1 MIMAHRKTWE
11 TSVNEAVRI
20 FREGLLALIP
30 VVEKAKMPWADPH
43 AYDDWDVIAQGL
55 YEGIVILLLAH
66 STQWHDFEEIP
77 KFDHR
82 ISDYHDRSY
91 IFLTEVGEQKPFICF
106 HSVKAPFDTALVA
119 SLDKRATSLMFPST
133 SWEIQPSCSQ
143 DTGLVAAQT
152 SKILRSYFRDVT
164 GTLPDGDETSS
175 RQPEQRSSAMR

>member
-1 MIMAHRKTWE
+1 MMVIKPTSKRKPISGRAGTLDENGKMIMAHRKTWE
-11 TSVNEAVRI
+11 TSVNEVVRI

-55 YEGIVILLLAH
+55 YEGIVILSLAH
-66 STQWHDFEEIP
+66 SIQWDDFKEIP

-91 IFLTEVGEQKPFICF
+91 IFLAEAGEQKPFICF

-119 SLDKRATSLMFPST
+119 LLDKDGNVVDVSEHDLGNSTFVFSGCRA
-133 SWEIQPSCSQ
+133 
-143 DTGLVAAQT
+143 G
-152 SKILRSYFRDVT
+152 
-164 GTLPDGDETSS
+164 S
-175 RQPEQRSSAMR
+175 RTNIENITVVL